1 MNTKHW
7 QGELDQFNKR
17 VKDWHK
23 QAGGTDEKY
32 LGPKNID
39 REVHGTFE
47 TNLFHS
53 NVDGLKDILAASSP
67 DVTVSR
73 RYADSADDAA
83 RVAATMLQR
92 LLNTDIDEDDGAF
105 MDTVKS
111 CLQDRLI
118 PGMGVARVRY
128 EVVED
133 PAAEDAPPLHEDA
146 LLDYVHWRDFAWGYA
161 RQWSNVPWVGFA
173 ARFTKG
179 EAVEAF
185 GEDIAKGL
193 TYDDAKPQQDD
204 EDDTSGGDIKDS
216 RQTARVWEIWSK
228 KERVVYTFQSGY
240 PKFLKPPAKDP
251 LKLRGFFPCPEPLV
265 ANTTTTL
272 FMPKPDY
279 VFVQDYYNEIDI
291 LQTRIHYL
299 TQAMKARGVYDK
311 ANDGLSRLLTEGE
324 ENDLIP
330 VDNWAMFAEKGGM
343 KGTVDWFPVEVIASV
358 LSNLRELLTGTIALL
373 YQVLG
378 ISDMLTGGGITGGQ
392 PSSATE
398 QALRAKFSGVRVN
411 SRQNT
416 FATFASR
423 LQMLKAQVI
432 SLHFHPKT
440 ILERSNAQMLPDAEI
455 NPQLIQAGVQL
466 IKNPGRARWRVSIKP
481 EAIGMAD
488 RAEIKQDRV
497 EFLTALATFM
507 QSAQAIGKIGPE
519 LVPALM
525 ELLKVGIDS
534 FPGADEMEGILDKA
548 IEAFQKRP
556 QQDKPDPSMQKA
568 QMDMQKQQMKFQQ
581 DMQKEL
587 LKAKNEMQK
596 LQADLQ
602 KNLIET
608 QAKTQAK
615 MQEEAAQ
622 AHFNIMEQR
631 AKAVSTGAER

>member
-1 MNTKHW
+1 MNTKYW
-7 QGELDQFNKR
+7 QRELDQFNKR
-17 VKDWHK
+17 VEDWHK
-23 QAGGTDEKY
+23 QAGDTDDRY
-32 LGPKNID
+32 LGRRTNN
-39 REVHGTFE
+39 RTNAGTFE

-53 NVDGLKDILAASSP
+53 NVDGLSDILAASSP
-67 DVTVSR
+67 DVDVSR
-73 RYADSADDAA
+73 RYADSSDDAA
-83 RVAATMLQR
+83 RVAATLLKR

-105 MDTVKS
+105 MDTMRS

-133 PAAEDAPPLHEDA
+133 PTAEDAPPLYEDA
-146 LLDYVHWRDFAWGYA
+146 PIDYVHWRDFAWGYA
-161 RQWSNVPWVGFA
+161 RQWSDVPWVGFA
-173 ARFTKG
+173 SRFTKG

-216 RQTARVWEIWSK
+216 QQTARVWEIWNK
-228 KERVVYTFQSGY
+228 KDRVVYTFQSGY
-240 PKFLKPPAKDP
+240 PKFLKPTVRDP

-272 FMPKPDY
+272 FMPKPDF

-299 TQAMKARGVYDK
+299 TKAMKARGVYDK
-311 ANDGLSRLLTEGE
+311 SADGVSRLLTEGE

-343 KGTVDWFPVEVIASV
+343 RGVVDWFPVDVIANV
-358 LSNLRELLTGTIALL
+358 LNSLRDLLDSTIALL

-378 ISDMLTGGGITGGQ
+378 ISDMLTGGGVTGGQ

-432 SLHFHPKT
+432 SLHFHPRT
-440 ILERSNAQMLPDAEI
+440 IVERSNARMLPEAMT
-455 NPQLIQAGVQL
+455 NPQLVQAGVQL

-488 RAEIKQDRV
+488 RAEVKQDRV

-519 LVPALM
+519 LVPALIG
-525 ELLKVGIDS
+525 LLKVGIAS
-534 FPGADEMEGILDKA
+534 FPGADEMEGILDEA
-548 IEAFQKRP
+548 IEEFNKRP
-556 QQDKPDPSMQKA
+556 QQATPDPAMLKA
-568 QMDMQKQQMKFQQ
+568 RMDIEKQQMKFQQ
-581 DMQKEL
+581 DIQKEL
-587 LKAKNEMQK
+587 LKSRNDMQK
-596 LQADLQ
+596 LMADLQ
-602 KNLIET
+602 KNLLET
-608 QAKTQAK
+608 QAKTEAK
-615 MQEEAAQ
+615 VKEEAAQ
-622 AHFNIMEQR
+622 AHFNIMEKE
-631 AKAVSTGAER
+631 ANGS